1 MTNLVCVLQVLKL
14 LLVIVFTTLEMIKK
28 DRLLPIFSK
37 VFTSV
42 ARMTRLLHQL
52 TNIIP
57 VFMMLSVAW
66 AEDKRMF
73 TQRKLQQD
81 VALVS

>member
-1 MTNLVCVLQVLKL
+1 MSSWAMSNLVYVL
-14 LLVIVFTTLEMIKK
+14 LLVIVFNTLEMIKK

-42 ARMTRLLHQL
+42 AGMTRLLHEL

-57 VFMMLSVAW
+57 VFMMLSVPW
-66 AEDKRMF
+66 AEDKIIF
-73 TQRKLQQD
+73 TQGKLQQD